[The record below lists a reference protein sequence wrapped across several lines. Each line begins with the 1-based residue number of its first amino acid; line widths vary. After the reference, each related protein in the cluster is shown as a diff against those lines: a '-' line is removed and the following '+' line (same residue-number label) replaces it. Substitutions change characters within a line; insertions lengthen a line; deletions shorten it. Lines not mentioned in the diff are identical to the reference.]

1 MRLVGVSKTTHTR
14 HDTENVVVGGIDTNL
29 GGLGAFYCS
38 IGQHELESSIVNTRE
53 VATATWLVL
62 LGPQSEG
69 IHVDTS
75 VRSLSV
81 VLVRLDKVE
90 VSAFTLRETILAVK
104 LELSGD
110 NRVLTPAVEVKRSL
124 SEDESTGIRNTRVLE
139 VATGRITRLTIT
151 RTKVGLRVVI
161 STRRWTKGVS
171 ALVPPVRRRDING
184 TSLSKET
191 RSINE

>member
-1 MRLVGVSKTTHTR
+1 MVTKWCLVAIGKPSHTR

-29 GGLGAFYCS
+29 GGLGALYCS
-38 IGQHELESSIVNTRE
+38 IGQHELKGSIVNAGE
-53 VATATWLVL
+53 VARSTWLML
-62 LGPQSEG
+62 LRSQRKG
-69 IHVDTS
+69 IYVDTS

-124 SEDESTGIRNTRVLE
+124 REDESAGIRDTRVLE
-139 VATGRITRLTIT
+139 VGTSLTIT

-161 STRRWTKGVS
+161 SATAGS
-171 ALVPPVRRRDING
+171 SLVPPVRRRDING
-184 TSLSKET
+184 TSLGKET